1 MMNYEFD
8 DREDEIQRAIDNNPE
23 YNAGEIRDDY
33 DEDYE
38 YAHNK
43 YFKENNEQDEEEE
56 DDD

>member
-1 MMNYEFD
+1 MNYEFD